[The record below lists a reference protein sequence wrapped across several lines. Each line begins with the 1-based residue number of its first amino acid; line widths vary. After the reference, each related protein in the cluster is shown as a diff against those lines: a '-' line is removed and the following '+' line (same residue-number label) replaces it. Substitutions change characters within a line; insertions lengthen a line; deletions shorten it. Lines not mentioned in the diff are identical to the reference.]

1 MQILTRNRVA
11 MNRWGGEEKGNLITS
26 LVAVGSLA
34 GGNKASG
41 TKGTLCTASGR
52 QIAKNAGALMVIQV
66 FGGSFDICQ
75 VPPVQ
80 CESRKEHLERLP
92 AHLWHGVGSVCWLS
106 PIPRVWRRVVQKRGR
121 KEESLVPCGCSML
134 LHGVRLWV
142 GAVSSLESAESTC
155 PV

>member
-41 TKGTLCTASGR
+41 TKGTLCSASGR

-75 VPPVQ
+75 VPAVQ
-80 CESRKEHLERLP
+80 CESRKNTWIGCLLTCGTERALSSGLVLFP
-92 AHLWHGVGSVCWLS
+92 EFGELFCRREQERRRAWCHVGAACCSVELGSGLVLS
-106 PIPRVWRRVVQKRGR
+106 PP
-121 KEESLVPCGCSML
+121 
-134 LHGVRLWV
+134 
-142 GAVSSLESAESTC
+142 
-155 PV
+155 